1 MTLLAAIAENALDL
15 NHFTRKKVA
24 MNRNLDT
31 DLGIFRVIGEALFL
45 YGLLGW
51 IYGVLIQIT
60 HPEFL
65 GTYLSHLTPWIRVDT
80 FSVMSFII
88 SIIGFFIWRLTKQT
102 AKQH

>member
-1 MTLLAAIAENALDL
+1 
-15 NHFTRKKVA
+15 

-31 DLGIFRVIGEALFL
+31 GLGIVRVVGEALFL

-65 GTYLSHLTPWIRVDT
+65 ETALSHLIPWIRVDT

-88 SIIGFFIWRLTKQT
+88 SIIGFFIWRLTKET
-102 AKQH
+102 AKQR